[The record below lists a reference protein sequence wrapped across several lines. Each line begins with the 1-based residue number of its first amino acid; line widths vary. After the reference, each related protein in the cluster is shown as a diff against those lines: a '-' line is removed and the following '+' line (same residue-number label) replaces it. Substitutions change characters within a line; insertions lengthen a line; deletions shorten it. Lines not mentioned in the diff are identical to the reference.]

1 MNTFE
6 LIMSAGAVITAFS
19 VGAQLARTKIKELQ
33 ARNRELQDLV
43 QSETY
48 RRHQWEDSANRWKE
62 LYLNNVRRANGY
74 EPKDLTN
81 KA

>member
-1 MNTFE
+1 
-6 LIMSAGAVITAFS
+6 MSVGAVITAFS

-62 LYLNNVRRANGY
+62 LYLNNVRRSNGY
-74 EPKDLTN
+74 EAKDLT
-81 KA
+81 KKG

>member
-6 LIMSAGAVITAFS
+6 LIMSAGAVVTAFS
-19 VGAQLARTKIKELQ
+19 VGAGLARTKMKELQ

-48 RRHQWEDSANRWKE
+48 RRHQWEDSATFWKRM
-62 LYLNNVRRANGY
+62 YLNNVRRANNY
-74 EPKDLTN
+74 EPKDLTKN
-81 KA
+81 V

>member
-6 LIMSAGAVITAFS
+6 LIMSAGAVVTAFGI
-19 VGAQLARTKIKELQ
+19 GANLARTKIKQLQ
-33 ARNRELQDLV
+33 ARNRELHDLV

-48 RRHQWEDSANRWKE
+48 RRHQWEDSANRWKD

-74 EPKDLTN
+74 EPKDLTKN
-81 KA
+81 V